1 MTDSKYSRHFRHSRH
16 SRHFRHCW
24 NMIHFKNILLY
35 PLSLL
40 WGLITGF
47 RNFLYDAG
55 ILSSREF
62 QFPVICVGNITV
74 GGTGK
79 TPHTEYLAA
88 LLSKNFKVATL
99 SRGYKRKTRDFRIVS
114 SSSLVSDI
122 GDEPMQIFRNFTDV
136 LVTVDRNRVHG
147 IKQILQEYPETEV
160 IILDDGFQHRRIT
173 PGFSIL
179 LSDFK
184 RLFIRDHIMPFG
196 NLRESKR
203 NMRRA
208 DMILITKSPEDISPI
223 QRRLIVK
230 EIDKSPY
237 QNLFFTTFRYKSPVA
252 VFNSSYDNPQ
262 TVISESDG
270 CGIVLI
276 TGIANPEPLKEYLQ
290 KSYREIKHLSF
301 PDHHNFNE
309 KDLLNISSAFTSLK
323 STTRYLFTTEKD
335 AVRLREFTNI
345 AEPIRSAFFYVP
357 IGIHFLNEDKDEF
370 DNLIINYVRKNH
382 RNNRVS
388 ESERHN

>member
-1 MTDSKYSRHFRHSRH
+1 MTHLKKIFLYPFS
-16 SRHFRHCW
+16 
-24 NMIHFKNILLY
+24 LLY
-35 PLSLL
+35 
-40 WGLITGF
+40 GLVTGF
-47 RNFLYDAG
+47 RNFLYDSG
-55 ILSSREF
+55 ILSTREF
-62 QFPVICVGNITV
+62 PFPVICVGNITV

-88 LLSKNFKVATL
+88 LLSKSFKVATL
-99 SRGYKRKTRDFRIVS
+99 SRGYKRKTRDFRIAS
-114 SSSLVSDI
+114 SSSPVSEI
-122 GDEPMQIFRNFTDV
+122 GDEPLQIFRNFPDT

-147 IKQILQEYPETEV
+147 VEKILNEYPETEV

-173 PGFSIL
+173 AGFSIL
-179 LSDFK
+179 LSDFE
-184 RLFIRDHIMPFG
+184 RLFIRDHMMPYG
-196 NLRESKR
+196 NLRESKI

-237 QNLFFTTFRYKSPVA
+237 QNLYFTTFRYKSPVP
-252 VFNSSYDNPQ
+252 VFNSTSEKPKTD
-262 TVISESDG
+262 ISELAD
-270 CGIVLI
+270 CGIVLV
-276 TGIANPEPLKEYLQ
+276 TGIANPQPLKDYLQ
-290 KSYREIKHLSF
+290 KSCREIIHLSF
-301 PDHHNFNE
+301 PDHHNFKE
-309 KDLLNISSAFTSLK
+309 KDLMNISSEFYNLK
-323 STTRYLFTTEKD
+323 AKTRYLFTTEKD

-388 ESERHN
+388 ENERDN